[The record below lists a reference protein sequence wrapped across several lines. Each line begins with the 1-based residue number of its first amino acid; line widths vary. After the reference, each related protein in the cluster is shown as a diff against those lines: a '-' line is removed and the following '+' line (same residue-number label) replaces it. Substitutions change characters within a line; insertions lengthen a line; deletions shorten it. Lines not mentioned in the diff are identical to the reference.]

1 MVQELEAVRTK
12 LNEVTT
18 ENRALR
24 SQAERSETALNATRH
39 QLIRTG
45 EQANEK
51 TAESSELAGRLEHAT
66 REMEEAKAEYEKEV
80 EKGKDTNLRVVAANK
95 KIQELVTAS
104 VSRLFSRFTFSLTPP

>member
-1 MVQELEAVRTK
+1 MQELEAVRTK

-39 QLIRTG
+39 QLIKTG

-51 TAESSELAGRLEHAT
+51 TAESSELAGRLENAI

-80 EKGKDTNLRVVAANK
+80 EKGKDTNLRVAAANK

-104 VSRLFSRFTFSLTPP
+104 VSRLFSRFTFH